1 MLPRLTL
8 EHPDYPLV
16 APFRISRGIRTA
28 TEVVV
33 ATVSDGTH
41 VGRGES
47 LPYPRYGESVESV
60 IAQAASLAD
69 AVAGGLDRHQ
79 LQEWLG
85 PGAARNALDCAL
97 WDLQARRDGIPVAS
111 LLGQPATLPALA
123 SAHTVSL
130 DTPENMARAARTLRQ
145 LDLVKIKLDADDPAT
160 RIRAV
165 RGQLPNA
172 RLIVDP
178 NESWNIELLRTL
190 QPVLAETRVD
200 LIEQPLPAGEDD
212 ALQGFE
218 SVSQLCADESC
229 HVAADLPRLRG
240 RYQVVN
246 IKLDKTGGLT
256 VALDL
261 LHAAQAQGFGIMVGC
276 MIGSSLAMAPAWH
289 LARHAEFVDLDGPL
303 WLRDDHPGGV
313 VMHDGL
319 LQPPSPL
326 LWGNPIAAT

>member
-1 MLPRLTL
+1 MLPGLTL
-8 EHPDYPLV
+8 EHPNYPLV
-16 APFRISRGIRTA
+16 APFRISRGVRTA

-60 IAQAASLAD
+60 MAQVASLAD
-69 AVAGGLDRHQ
+69 AVAGGLDRQQ
-79 LQEWLG
+79 LQARLE

-97 WDLQARRDGIPVAS
+97 WDLQARRQGVPVAS
-111 LLGQPATLPALA
+111 LLGHSTVLPPLA

-130 DTPENMARAARTLRQ
+130 DTPANMAHAAKALRH
-145 LDLVKIKLDADDPAT
+145 LKLVKIKLDADDPAT

-165 RGQLPNA
+165 RGQLPDA

-178 NESWNIELLRTL
+178 NESWNIELLRAL

-200 LIEQPLPAGEDD
+200 LIEQPLPADEDD

-218 SVSQLCADESC
+218 SVSRLCADESC

-256 VALDL
+256 AALEL

-289 LARHAEFVDLDGPL
+289 VARHAEFVDLDGPL
-303 WLRDDHPGGV
+303 WLRDDHAGGV
-313 VMHDGL
+313 VMRDGL
-319 LQPPSPL
+319 LQPPASR
-326 LWGNPIAAT
+326 LWGGPA